1 MKVLITG
8 ANGFLGHYLVPL
20 LLKKGAIVIATG
32 PGICRLAFQQH
43 TNFTYS
49 TLDFTDA
56 LAVQAVMERYRP
68 SIVIHAGAITKP
80 DECEQ
85 NQSQAYTVNVEGTAN
100 MLQAAA
106 RCQAYF
112 IYISTD
118 FIFDGEK
125 GMYSEE
131 DIPNPVNYYGQTKL
145 DAEELVKKYSG
156 NRAIARTVLVYGK
169 PLAGR
174 ANILSVVKEK
184 LEKGESC
191 NVVSDQMRT
200 PTYVEDMAAGILL
213 IIEKKATG
221 IYHLS
226 GREVLTPY
234 DMACRT
240 AAYLQ
245 LDVSLIKNVTAAT
258 FSQPAIRPLKTGF
271 DITKAK
277 KELGFAPIPF
287 EEGLKKTFT

>member
-20 LLKKGAIVIATG
+20 LLKNGAMVIATG
-32 PGICRLAFQQH
+32 QGICRLTFQQH

-56 LAVQAVMERYRP
+56 LAVQAVMEQYRP
-68 SIVIHAGAITKP
+68 SVVIHAGAMTKP
-80 DECEQ
+80 DECEL
-85 NQSQAYTVNVEGTAN
+85 NRSQAYKVNVEGTAN

-106 RCQAYF
+106 GCQSHFLYV
-112 IYISTD
+112 STD

-131 DIPNPVNYYGQTKL
+131 DMPYPVNYYGQTKL
-145 DAEELVKKYSG
+145 DGEELVKKYSG
-156 NRAIARTVLVYGK
+156 SWAIARTVLVYGK

-184 LEKGESC
+184 LEKGEPC
-191 NVVSDQMRT
+191 NIVSDQIRT
-200 PTYVEDMAAGILL
+200 PTYVEDLAAGILL

-245 LDVSLIKNVTAAT
+245 LDASLIKNVTAST

-277 KELGFAPIPF
+277 KELGFTPIPF
-287 EEGLKKTFT
+287 DEGLKKTFT